1 MNLSPRGSQNTRGDN
16 FNRGGRG
23 GDFNVILAPEEKQGV
38 THLIRIGSD
47 HWPLLISISSSHQT
61 HQKYFRFLDLWTQE
75 PGFNET
81 LKAAWNEDTSGSPMW
96 NFHLKLKNTCRKL
109 SQWSRNSVGN
119 IFDNTKAMEKKVADL
134 EEICLTNNSD
144 SNRMAYNCA
153 NAQLIMHIKKEEAFW
168 KQKAGMKWFQDGD
181 SNTKFFHTIMNNKRR
196 RLVLK
201 KIKKNDNTWIEGSDE
216 IAKEAINFFES
227 QFSKDDSHKD
237 FSILNC
243 LPCVINEE
251 DNNIPDALPTM
262 TELKEA
268 VFSLSADSAPGP
280 DGLTGT
286 FYQKCWDII
295 SIDLFNM
302 IDMIWRLLANNWYSI
317 NINGSRHGFFK
328 SGRGIKQGD
337 PLSPSLFII
346 GAELLTKLME
356 QLISESFIPYSVDK
370 GCPSFT
376 HLSYADDTILFSSG
390 DPLSLMAMMNKLSVY
405 EKCSGQLINKDKS
418 CFLVAPNTHESLTYD
433 IKRITGFSQSNF
445 PFTYLGC
452 PIYFGRQRVK
462 YFDGLISKITGRL
475 QGWQGKMISCGG
487 RAVLIKAV
495 LQSLP
500 LHMLSVI
507 HLPKTTTSQIEKLFA
522 NFFWSE
528 TEGKKKHHWIAWK
541 NLCYPTDE
549 GGIGIKSIQ
558 DINNSFSAKVW
569 WSFRTRN
576 TLWRNFLEAKYCP
589 RAHPVKKKWVSGQSH
604 TWKRI
609 LHVRSDCEKY
619 LVWKIVKENCSF
631 WWDNWLGTGN
641 LGQHFPHTRRSK
653 KLKVAN
659 FMIGNTWDENKLL
672 RILPMDMVKQIQNI
686 NIYEGEDDFPIWTP
700 DTHGFFTCKSS
711 WKVLREGRN
720 MSRPEPTPWAGPAPG
735 DHF

>member
-1 MNLSPRGSQNTRGDN
+1 
-16 FNRGGRG
+16 
-23 GDFNVILAPEEKQGV
+23 
-38 THLIRIGSD
+38 
-47 HWPLLISISSSHQT
+47 
-61 HQKYFRFLDLWTQE
+61 
-75 PGFNET
+75 
-81 LKAAWNEDTSGSPMW
+81 
-96 NFHLKLKNTCRKL
+96 
-109 SQWSRNSVGN
+109 
-119 IFDNTKAMEKKVADL
+119 
-134 EEICLTNNSD
+134 
-144 SNRMAYNCA
+144 
-153 NAQLIMHIKKEEAFW
+153 
-168 KQKAGMKWFQDGD
+168 
-181 SNTKFFHTIMNNKRR
+181 
-196 RLVLK
+196 
-201 KIKKNDNTWIEGSDE
+201 
-216 IAKEAINFFES
+216 
-227 QFSKDDSHKD
+227 
-237 FSILNC
+237 
-243 LPCVINEE
+243 
-251 DNNIPDALPTM
+251 
-262 TELKEA
+262 
-268 VFSLSADSAPGP
+268 
-280 DGLTGT
+280 
-286 FYQKCWDII
+286 
-295 SIDLFNM
+295 
-302 IDMIWRLLANNWYSI
+302 
-317 NINGSRHGFFK
+317 
-328 SGRGIKQGD
+328 
-337 PLSPSLFII
+337 
-346 GAELLTKLME
+346 ME

-376 HLSYADDTILFSSG
+376 HLSYANDTILFSSG

-405 EKCSGQLINKDKS
+405 EKCSGQLVNKDKS
-418 CFLVAPNTHESLTYD
+418 CFLVAPNTHESLTDD

-462 YFDGLISKITGRL
+462 YFNGLISKITGRL

-487 RAVLIKAV
+487 RAVLIKSV

-500 LHMLSVI
+500 FHMLSVI

-541 NLCYPTDE
+541 KLCYPTDE

-558 DINNSFSAKVW
+558 DINNIFSAKVW

-619 LVWKIVKENCSF
+619 LVWKIVKGNCSF

-700 DTHGFFTCKSS
+700 DTHGFFTCKST
-711 WKVLREGRN
+711 WKVLREGRYTTLTAEKIWHHKIPFKISFFMLRLLKN
-720 MSRPEPTPWAGPAPG
+720 KLATDQALHRFRVAGPSRCSCCKNYATEDTNLLFRNG
-735 DHF
+735 ELVEEV